1 MNCIVVF
8 GRIETLTHEEINF
21 SEAYFIQHYRL
32 SGLHDQILG
41 QRSMSRAQGNM
52 LAERAGKGKKQES
65 GLVGPGSVVGAAAFL
80 SSTRSRTAVRA
91 AGTCRLA
98 AFGPQELEA
107 LLVRLATTGHICLA
121 CDGRATSP
129 DQLLIRL

>member
-1 MNCIVVF
+1 MYNVGPC
-8 GRIETLTHEEINF
+8 
-21 SEAYFIQHYRL
+21 
-32 SGLHDQILG
+32 
-41 QRSMSRAQGNM
+41 AQGNM

-107 LLVRLATTGHICLA
+107 LLVWPDIQGYLALVLVLELVLGVGVVAGGSGDSEAAFWGNAGAVGLLMWLA
-121 CDGRATSP
+121 WQPNA
-129 DQLLIRL
+129 

>member
-1 MNCIVVF
+1 MV
-8 GRIETLTHEEINF
+8 L
-21 SEAYFIQHYRL
+21 
-32 SGLHDQILG
+32 
-41 QRSMSRAQGNM
+41 AQGNM

-91 AGTCRLA
+91 AGTCCLA

-107 LLVRLATTGHICLA
+107 LLVRCSLHA
-121 CDGRATSP
+121 
-129 DQLLIRL
+129 